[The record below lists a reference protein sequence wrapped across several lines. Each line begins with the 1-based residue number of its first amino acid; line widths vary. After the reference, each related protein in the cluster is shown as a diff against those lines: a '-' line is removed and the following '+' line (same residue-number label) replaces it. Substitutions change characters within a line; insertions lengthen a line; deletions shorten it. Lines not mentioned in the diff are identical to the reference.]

1 MIPLKVVATREKLD
15 PIQSCVRENIKVFNQ
30 ENVFGLEE
38 NKNLS
43 ETSKTLEKITANDT
57 LVLLYS
63 EARKKLKSIKSNENT
78 VTSRNIVVKP
88 EVKNLPL
95 CSTLKKQLKDIETG
109 ALRKSGTM
117 TLKPKSGQS

>member
-1 MIPLKVVATREKLD
+1 M
-15 PIQSCVRENIKVFNQ
+15 FNQ

-117 TLKPKSGQS
+117 TLKPKSGRS